1 MQKRRN
7 EEENVYVCMSCI
19 IKHYISGNNNET
31 EVIGYIYFR
40 SATGYFVFQ
49 TTGINKEALPKMLLS
64 KPHFTQTPKVLEVE
78 TRPHHPTHGDVN
90 STHLKSAHW
99 YLMLSPT

>member
-19 IKHYISGNNNET
+19 LKHYISGNNNET

-40 SATGYFVFQ
+40 SATGYFVF
-49 TTGINKEALPKMLLS
+49 KLLGS
-64 KPHFTQTPKVLEVE
+64 TKKHF
-78 TRPHHPTHGDVN
+78 
-90 STHLKSAHW
+90 LKC
-99 YLMLSPT
+99 Y